1 MPLRGAGCAP
11 YSANVRFSLTLELF
25 MESESFGR
33 TGELN
38 AALELVQLE
47 LPLNLSAEEQSRLA
61 IEIYKA
67 RLNAESIARLTSAVE
82 RLVTTLDTSIPHLNR
97 G

>member
-1 MPLRGAGCAP
+1 
-11 YSANVRFSLTLELF
+11 